1 MLKFIA
7 SRKLTT
13 ALEKL
18 GAPMKLINKRS
29 LVLQDVIH
37 DIQNGLMSPDDGAKF
52 VLKSVYRAFDRSRQT
67 GRH

>member
-1 MLKFIA
+1 MLKYIA

-29 LVLQDVIH
+29 LVLQDVIY
-37 DIQNGLMSPDDGAKF
+37 DIQTGLMSPDDGAKF
-52 VLKSVYRAFDRSRQT
+52 VLKSVYGAFDRNRQSL
-67 GRH
+67 RH